1 MTQLESGWMR
11 NGVIIAA
18 LVAMPTVLQSLLVH
32 YGGANMPL
40 LLYYPFIAG
49 VAWTASFGAG
59 LVATLLS
66 ALLIWLL
73 FLGDPLAYALSP
85 AMQAMQVGLF
95 LLVAGV
101 VCAVV
106 AAFHHAR
113 LTNETLRRR
122 EAAARQHYEITLA
135 SLTQGVMV
143 IDPLGRLT
151 YLNPVAAALT
161 GHQSASAHGKPFHE
175 IFHGY
180 DSHGVSSRVAAL
192 ERVLAGAEDGAGTS
206 ELHWL
211 QPAGQ
216 AARVPVA
223 VVVSPLRDPDGGR
236 GGAVAVLRDVS
247 AEHERALANGMLR
260 RLVDASPDAIIGVGA
275 DRRITSWNPAAQRMF
290 GYPEADALGRDIDM
304 LVAPRWLG
312 RHPIATEV
320 GEVREAIGGLDV
332 LCLGGDGKRFRVT
345 LAASPVFDEQQRCV
359 ALSLTLRDTR
369 AQRRRERRNHHR
381 LRGARDARRQA
392 DTSNRLKDELLAIVS
407 HELRTPLNV
416 IYGWVEVMRNPI
428 DGALQR
434 QAIDAIDRSARS
446 LSRMVADILD
456 ASSLATGKLRL
467 DPMPVDLVRVVGDV
481 AGSFGTTAGH
491 DGITLET
498 HCALEACVVSGDA
511 ERLKQ
516 MLSNLLS
523 NAFKFTPR
531 GGRVTIGLTRDEAR
545 VLLTV
550 TDTGQGVVADFLPHV
565 FEAFRRA
572 ENSPASPKRGLGL
585 GLSIVRHIAEL
596 HGGAVRVA
604 SAGRDLGTTFEVA
617 LPAGWQPS
625 GAIAWSGR
633 RDDDALS
640 RERIN
645 LDGQRVML
653 VDDDETSRTSLAAA
667 LATLGAAVVV
677 ASSGRDALAK
687 IDGARPTVVLSDLA
701 MPDGDGF
708 WLLDALRGGARTAI
722 NAPMLAVT
730 AHAGQAD
737 ERRVLAAGFN
747 GYLCKPV
754 DIQVLAR
761 EILRAT
767 QAPERSLTS
776 PSRD

>member
-106 AAFHHAR
+106 AAFRHAR

-151 YLNPVAAALT
+151 YLNPVAVALT

-180 DSHGVSSRVAAL
+180 DSHGASSRVAAL

-223 VVVSPLRDPDGGR
+223 VVVSPLRDPDGAR

-290 GYPEADALGRDIDM
+290 GYPEADALGHDIDM

-332 LCLGGDGKRFRVT
+332 LCLGGT
-345 LAASPVFDEQQRCV
+345 AS
-359 ALSLTLRDTR
+359 
-369 AQRRRERRNHHR
+369 
-381 LRGARDARRQA
+381 
-392 DTSNRLKDELLAIVS
+392 
-407 HELRTPLNV
+407 
-416 IYGWVEVMRNPI
+416 
-428 DGALQR
+428 
-434 QAIDAIDRSARS
+434 
-446 LSRMVADILD
+446 
-456 ASSLATGKLRL
+456 
-467 DPMPVDLVRVVGDV
+467 
-481 AGSFGTTAGH
+481 
-491 DGITLET
+491 
-498 HCALEACVVSGDA
+498 
-511 ERLKQ
+511 
-516 MLSNLLS
+516 
-523 NAFKFTPR
+523 
-531 GGRVTIGLTRDEAR
+531 
-545 VLLTV
+545 
-550 TDTGQGVVADFLPHV
+550 
-565 FEAFRRA
+565 
-572 ENSPASPKRGLGL
+572 
-585 GLSIVRHIAEL
+585 
-596 HGGAVRVA
+596 
-604 SAGRDLGTTFEVA
+604 
-617 LPAGWQPS
+617 
-625 GAIAWSGR
+625 
-633 RDDDALS
+633 
-640 RERIN
+640 
-645 LDGQRVML
+645 
-653 VDDDETSRTSLAAA
+653 
-667 LATLGAAVVV
+667 
-677 ASSGRDALAK
+677 
-687 IDGARPTVVLSDLA
+687 
-701 MPDGDGF
+701 GF
-708 WLLDALRGGARTAI
+708 A
-722 NAPMLAVT
+722 
-730 AHAGQAD
+730 
-737 ERRVLAAGFN
+737 
-747 GYLCKPV
+747 
-754 DIQVLAR
+754 
-761 EILRAT
+761 
-767 QAPERSLTS
+767 
-776 PSRD
+776 